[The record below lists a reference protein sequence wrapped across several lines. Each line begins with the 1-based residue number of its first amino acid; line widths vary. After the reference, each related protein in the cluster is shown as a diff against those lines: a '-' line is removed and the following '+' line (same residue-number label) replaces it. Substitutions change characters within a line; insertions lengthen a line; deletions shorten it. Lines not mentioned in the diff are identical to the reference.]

1 MKRVSPWLLPLL
13 LIALGGM
20 VVVACTDDGEGAA
33 QTVSQQ
39 SKDAWAKMRTD
50 SDRLVDNVQKNKDQA
65 SKQTLLDNCR
75 NTQEQM
81 AKNDAERA
89 RRVERVCDQIRD
101 ADPANSNAWSDIKK
115 RLDELNK
122 EIGQ

>member
-20 VVVACTDDGEGAA
+20 VVVACTDDDEATA
-33 QTVSQQ
+33 RSVRQET
-39 SKDAWAKMRTD
+39 KDAWAKMGTD
-50 SDRLVDNVQKNKDQA
+50 SDRLVDNVQKNKDEA
-65 SKQTLLDNCR
+65 SKKTLLDNCR
-75 NTQEQM
+75 NAQEQM

-89 RRVERVCDQIRD
+89 KRVERVCDQIRD
-101 ADPANSNAWSDIKK
+101 ADPAKSDAWNDIKK

>member
-20 VVVACTDDGEGAA
+20 VVVACTDDGESAA
-33 QTVSQQ
+33 TTVRQE
-39 SKDAWAKMRTD
+39 SKDAWARMRTD
-50 SDRLVDNVQKNKDQA
+50 SDRLVDNVQKNRDQA

-75 NTQEQM
+75 KSQEEM

-101 ADPANSNAWSDIKK
+101 AEPGNSNAWNDIKK